1 MSNKHVIVVF
11 FIGVAL
17 LLGAFWAGLKVTKQ
31 DASAGGSANEVV
43 QNTQD
48 DRSGK
53 TAQKS
58 PPPPQL
64 IEQAGGAEGRY
75 IVVVRQYATAEAASQ
90 FMNEFRRDPQH
101 RSAYT
106 QPPSSQNPFYRV
118 NIGPYTTREQA
129 EQTMNDLSAQ
139 GMKGV
144 MVEPWTQK

>member
-31 DASAGGSANEVV
+31 DASAGGSANEVG
-43 QNTQD
+43 QNAPD
-48 DRSGK
+48 DRSAK
-53 TAQKS
+53 TQQKTT
-58 PPPPQL
+58 PPQL
-64 IEQAGGAEGRY
+64 TEQAGAPEGRY

-106 QPPSSQNPFYRV
+106 QPPNAQNPFYRV

-129 EQTMNDLSAQ
+129 EQTMNDLAAQ

>member
-11 FIGVAL
+11 FIGIAL

-31 DASAGGSANEVV
+31 DVSAGGSANEAK
-43 QNTQD
+43 QNVPVEQ
-48 DRSGK
+48 SSK
-53 TAQKS
+53 AAPK
-58 PPPPQL
+58 PAPPQL
-64 IEQAGGAEGRY
+64 TEQAGSADGRY

-106 QPPSSQNPFYRV
+106 QPPNAQNPFYRV

-129 EQTMNDLSAQ
+129 EQTMNDLAAQ
-139 GMKGV
+139 GMKGI